1 MPRVRWV
8 SVPFA
13 TAQTPVEQHWYCID
27 DATIAS
33 TADLAD
39 VVLAQAQLP
48 STTKLYLQTE
58 SGWREISSLAEV
70 PGGDLVGKAVEGR
83 VRWAHFVLCG
93 QPGWMWGSVTVLA
106 ILQQAKNF
114 TRSQESKWVAAVA
127 VQLAVGALTCC
138 LYSTLYFSLC
148 WCFLSSYTHRG
159 NKLFVLDCRRTQ
171 DNTPGQKPDRKDHS
185 GLHHWRQ
192 ARCRRDSD
200 SARAWQL
207 NVISAASLVCH
218 IPHKVGSLCYLPDKL
233 TQTRNRHHLASAGMP
248 SSLTRYVWTKM
259 VLLC

>member
-1 MPRVRWV
+1 MQGVLSAWLQAVAMPRVKWF

-33 TADLAD
+33 TADLAG

-48 STTKLYLQTE
+48 STTKLFLQTE
-58 SGWREISSLAEV
+58 SGWREISTLAEV
-70 PGGDLVGKAVEGR
+70 PGGDLVVKAVEGR
-83 VRWAHFVLCG
+83 V
-93 QPGWMWGSVTVLA
+93 
-106 ILQQAKNF
+106 
-114 TRSQESKWVAAVA
+114 
-127 VQLAVGALTCC
+127 
-138 LYSTLYFSLC
+138 
-148 WCFLSSYTHRG
+148 
-159 NKLFVLDCRRTQ
+159 RRTQ
-171 DNTPGQKPDRKDHS
+171 DNTPGQKPDRQDHS

-218 IPHKVGSLCYLPDKL
+218 ILHKGC
-233 TQTRNRHHLASAGMP
+233 
-248 SSLTRYVWTKM
+248 
-259 VLLC
+259 